1 MTALEDELGMKARV
15 KMVAMQPGD
24 VKETWADC
32 TALRE
37 GHRLRA
43 AHPLREGVK
52 HFVAWYRRYY
62 HD

>member
-1 MTALEDELGMKARV
+1 
-15 KMVAMQPGD
+15 MQPGD

-37 GHRLRA
+37 DIGFEPQTSLRD
-43 AHPLREGVK
+43 GVK
-52 HFVAWYRRYY
+52 QFVAWYRAYY